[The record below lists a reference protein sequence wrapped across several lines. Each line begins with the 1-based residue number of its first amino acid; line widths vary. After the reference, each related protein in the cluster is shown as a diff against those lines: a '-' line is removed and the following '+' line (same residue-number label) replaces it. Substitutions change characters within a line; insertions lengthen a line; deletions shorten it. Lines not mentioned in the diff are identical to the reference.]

1 MVGGATSIL
10 HGSQVEWDHACRH
23 LGYVRVRGGAQ
34 VFREDVQGTTR
45 LTFRNLASLIGGFS
59 ITSLRLRITLSIS
72 RKTSTESTKQALDT
86 LTPVIPAPCAS
97 RTVLL
102 LSDSPM

>member
-10 HGSQVEWDHACRH
+10 HGSQVEWGHACRH
-23 LGYVRVRGGAQ
+23 FGYVRGGAQ
-34 VFREDVQGTTR
+34 VFREGVQGTTQ
-45 LTFRNLASLIGGFS
+45 LTFHNLASLIGVFS

-97 RTVLL
+97 RTVFL